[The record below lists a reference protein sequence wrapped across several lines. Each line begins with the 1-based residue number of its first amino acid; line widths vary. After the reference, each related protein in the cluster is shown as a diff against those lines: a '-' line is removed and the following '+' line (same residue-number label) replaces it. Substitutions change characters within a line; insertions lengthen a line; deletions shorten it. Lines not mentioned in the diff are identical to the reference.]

1 MNLRISCKYKLGKKT
16 ECNTAYGEKNIRL
29 PDCKLFYLEKG
40 RMDYMINGQPFTFLS
55 GDFIMIPPGI
65 PHSYRVYDGDENIL
79 HWAHFE
85 LEKERGDI
93 FKECFFPY
101 YVNLKKDERY
111 ILEQFET
118 LFKDYKEEKTLND
131 VRTASC
137 ILNLVTL
144 FLSRCTVTEH
154 KETNEQDQFDLI
166 IEYIN
171 QNFAEQISI
180 DELAKQT
187 NYSRNHF
194 VIKFKNKTGSP
205 PLKYINLLRL
215 ENVKALLH
223 NSEEPINKIMEKS
236 GFMDF
241 AYFSKLF
248 KKYVG
253 VSPQKFRNQMQKN
266 IP

>member
-118 LFKDYKEEKTLND
+118 L
-131 VRTASC
+131 
-137 ILNLVTL
+137 
-144 FLSRCTVTEH
+144 
-154 KETNEQDQFDLI
+154 
-166 IEYIN
+166 
-171 QNFAEQISI
+171 
-180 DELAKQT
+180 
-187 NYSRNHF
+187 
-194 VIKFKNKTGSP
+194 KFTK
-205 PLKYINLLRL
+205 
-215 ENVKALLH
+215 
-223 NSEEPINKIMEKS
+223 
-236 GFMDF
+236 
-241 AYFSKLF
+241 
-248 KKYVG
+248 
-253 VSPQKFRNQMQKN
+253 
-266 IP
+266 